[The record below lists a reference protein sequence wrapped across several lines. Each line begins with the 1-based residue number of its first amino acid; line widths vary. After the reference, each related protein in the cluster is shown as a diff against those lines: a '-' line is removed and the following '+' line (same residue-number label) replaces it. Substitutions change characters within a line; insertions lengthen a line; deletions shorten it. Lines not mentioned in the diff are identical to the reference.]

1 MPQSAPLL
9 IQSNIMTQSTRFPFI
24 PPITRHS
31 LFLALAAA
39 LPAAAHAANDSDA
52 QSHHLTELSTVKVTA
67 SPLQN
72 DAESLARPVAVLT
85 GEELDARKGAT
96 LGDTLEHMPGVQ
108 TTSFGPGVGRPI
120 IRGQEGPRV
129 AVVANGVGNMDAS
142 IVSAD
147 HATSIEP
154 FLADQIEVLKGPAT
168 LLFGSGAIGGAV
180 NVVDGRI
187 ARDLPDRTLSGRAEL
202 RGNTVNN
209 ERSGMFR
216 LDGVNAGNL
225 VLHVD
230 GLVRNGDDFR
240 IPGYAIN
247 PASLDD
253 DHDHDE
259 HDADELGP
267 RGRLDNSSL
276 RTRAGGVGV
285 TWFGDG
291 GYLGASLSTY
301 RSNYGIP
308 KGAHV
313 HADDDHDHD
322 DHDHDDEEEGDE
334 HDVRID
340 MVQNRFD
347 LKGHLDNPLPFLQSL
362 SVRAAWTDYE
372 HTELEAGTPSTRFT
386 NKGVEGRIEAVQR
399 PLAGWT
405 GAFGLQFGNS
415 DFGARGEEA
424 FVPNTGTKTLG
435 LFVLQEK
442 QFGPLKLEL
451 GGRHD
456 RIELNPDDGQRPRDF
471 GATNLSATGIWAL
484 SDSFDLRFGI
494 DSSERAPTNEE
505 LYAAGAHIAT
515 RSLEIGD
522 ANLQTER
529 GQRME
534 LGLHAH
540 NSRVDVSASVYQTR
554 FKDFIYLADT
564 GVVEH
569 GLPVRVWTQ
578 HDATFKGAEAEAM
591 FHIVQS
597 ESGGDWD
604 LRVFGD
610 YVKAEL
616 DGGGSRS
623 ARIAVPHGDHYHRY
637 NVDLANGGYL
647 PRIAPARIGADLRW
661 SLGGWRASVGAIRYG
676 SQNDVAQN
684 EEPSAGYT
692 LIDAHLAYR
701 WDRGDAN
708 GYELFLDGSN
718 LGNREVRPHT
728 SLLRDTAPLPGRGVA
743 FGVRVWF

>member
-1 MPQSAPLL
+1 
-9 IQSNIMTQSTRFPFI
+9 MTRPAHSRRFPRLA
-24 PPITRHS
+24 RH
-31 LFLALAAA
+31 ALSVALVAA
-39 LPAAAHAANDSDA
+39 LPAAAQAADETDG

-67 SPLQN
+67 SPLQS
-72 DAESLARPVAVLT
+72 DAESLARPVAVLA

-96 LGDTLEHMPGVQ
+96 LGDTIARMPGVQ
-108 TTSFGPGVGRPI
+108 TSNFGPGVGRPI

-142 IVSAD
+142 TVSAD

-187 ARDLPDRTLSGRAEL
+187 ARDLPDRPLSGRAEL
-202 RGNTVNN
+202 RGNSVND

-216 LDGVNAGNL
+216 LDGVSGGNL

-230 GLVRNGDDFR
+230 GLVRNGDDYR
-240 IPGYAIN
+240 IPGRAID
-247 PASLDD
+247 PAVLDD
-253 DHDHDE
+253 DHDDHAD
-259 HDADELGP
+259 HGDELGP
-267 RGRLDNSSL
+267 RGRLENSAM
-276 RTRAGGVGV
+276 RTRAGGVGA
-285 TWFGDG
+285 TWLGESGF
-291 GYLGASLSTY
+291 LGASLGTY

-308 KGAHV
+308 NGAHV
-313 HADDDHDHD
+313 HAGDDHDHDHDHDHD
-322 DHDHDDEEEGDE
+322 DHGEEAAGE

-347 LKGHLDNPLPFLQSL
+347 VKGGVYDPLPFLQSVT
-362 SVRAAWTDYE
+362 VRAAWTDYE
-372 HTELEAGTPSTRFT
+372 HTELDAGTPSTRFT
-386 NKGVEGRIEAVQR
+386 NKGVEGRVEAVQT
-399 PLAGWT
+399 PLAGWN
-405 GAFGLQFGNS
+405 GAFGLQFGDS
-415 DFGARGEEA
+415 DFGAHGEEA
-424 FVPNTGTKTLG
+424 FVPGTTTRSLG

-456 RIELNPDDGQRPRDF
+456 RVRLSPEGTAPDRDF
-471 GATNLSATGIWAL
+471 GATNLSAAGIWTVN
-484 SDSFDLRFGI
+484 DHVDLRFGV
-494 DSSERAPTNEE
+494 DRSERAPTNEE

-522 ANLQTER
+522 ANLDTER
-529 GQRME
+529 GHRME

-540 NSRVDVSASVYQTR
+540 SDRIDVSAAVYQTK

-564 GVVEH
+564 GVVEQ

-591 FHIVQS
+591 FHLV
-597 ESGGDWD
+597 EGDGGDWD

-616 DGGGSRS
+616 DGSGSRR
-623 ARIAVPHGDHYHRY
+623 ADIAVPHGDHSHAYS
-637 NVDLANGGYL
+637 VDLANGGHL
-647 PRIAPARIGADLRW
+647 PRIAPARVGADLRW
-661 SLGGWRASVGAIRYG
+661 ARDGWRASLGAIRYG
-676 SQNDVAQN
+676 SQRDVAAN
-684 EEPSAGYT
+684 EAPSPGYT
-692 LIDAHLAYR
+692 LVDAHLAYR
-701 WDRGDAN
+701 WDRN
-708 GYELFLDGSN
+708 GSNSYELFLDGSN
-718 LGNREVRPHT
+718 LSNRQVRPHT
-728 SLLRDTAPLPGRGVA
+728 SLLRDYAPLPGRGVA
-743 FGVRVWF
+743 FGIRAWF

>member
-1 MPQSAPLL
+1 
-9 IQSNIMTQSTRFPFI
+9 MTR
-24 PPITRHS
+24 PITPRPVRRT
-31 LFLALAAA
+31 LFLALATA
-39 LPAAAHAANDSDA
+39 LPAAHAADA
-52 QSHHLTELSTVKVTA
+52 ADKQSHHLTELSAVKVTA

-96 LGDTLEHMPGVQ
+96 LGDTISRMPGVQ
-108 TTSFGPGVGRPI
+108 TTYFGPGVGRPV

-142 IVSAD
+142 TVSAD

-187 ARDLPDRTLSGRAEL
+187 AGELPDRPLSGRAEL
-202 RGNTVNN
+202 RGNSAND

-216 LDGVNAGNL
+216 LDGLNAGNL

-230 GLVRNGDDFR
+230 GLVRNGDDYR
-240 IPGYAIN
+240 IPGYAID
-247 PASLDD
+247 PAALDD
-253 DHDHDE
+253 DHDHDHDHDE
-259 HDADELGP
+259 HDDELGP
-267 RGRLDNSSL
+267 RGRLDNSSV
-276 RTRAGGVGV
+276 RTRAGGVGA
-285 TWFGDG
+285 TWFGEN
-291 GYLGASLSTY
+291 GYLGASLGTY

-308 KGAHV
+308 NGAHV
-313 HADDDHDHD
+313 HGDDEHDHDHDDDDHDHE
-322 DHDHDDEEEGDE
+322 EEEGDE

-340 MVQNRFD
+340 MVQNRFE
-347 LKGHLDNPLPFLQSL
+347 LKGGLNDPLPFLQSL
-362 SVRAAWTDYE
+362 TVRAAWTDYE

-386 NKGVEGRIEAVQR
+386 NKGMEGRIEAVQR
-399 PLAGWT
+399 PLAGWN

-415 DFGARGEEA
+415 DFGAQGEEA
-424 FVPNTGTKTLG
+424 FVPNTGTDTLG

-456 RIELNPDDGQRPRDF
+456 RIKLDPDDGQRNRDF
-471 GATNLSATGIWAL
+471 GATNLSAAGIWTL
-484 SDSFDLRFGI
+484 SDGFDLRFGI

-522 ANLQTER
+522 ADLKTER
-529 GQRME
+529 GQRVE
-534 LGLHAH
+534 LGMHAH
-540 NSRVDVSASVYQTR
+540 GDRVDVSASIYQTR

-569 GLPVRVWTQ
+569 GLPVRAWTQ

-591 FHIVQS
+591 FHLVQS
-597 ESGGDWD
+597 DNGGDWD

-616 DGGGSRS
+616 DGNGSRS
-623 ARIAVPHGDHYHRY
+623 ADIAVPHGDHSHHYD
-637 NVDLANGGYL
+637 VELANGGYL
-647 PRIAPARIGADLRW
+647 PRISPARIGADLRW
-661 SLGGWRASVGAIRYG
+661 ARDGWRASVGAIRYG
-676 SQNDVAQN
+676 SQKDVAQN
-684 EEPSAGYT
+684 EAPSDGYT
-692 LIDAHLAYR
+692 LVDAHLAYR
-701 WDRGDAN
+701 WDRSGGN
-708 GYELFLDGSN
+708 SYELFLDGSN
-718 LGNREVRPHT
+718 LTDREVRPHT
-728 SLLRDTAPLPGRGVA
+728 SLLRDYAPLPGRGVA
-743 FGVRVWF
+743 FGIRAWF